1 MSASLKDLLGRLIQ
15 VDLSKRIGNLKNGVT
30 DIKDHVWFDKINWVA
45 LANKEVSC
53 CTFSILAHYNDL
65 QVLAIIITFIIMQ
78 KKS

>member
-53 CTFSILAHYNDL
+53 CAFSILTH
-65 QVLAIIITFIIMQ
+65 
-78 KKS
+78 